1 MIDAKY
7 LPHILSVLALALGGG
22 GQYQNWDNSD
32 RRASTQT
39 VTTHTAANVGD
50 LYIEIG
56 ILKHRVKQLEGK
68 H

>member
-7 LPHILSVLALALGGG
+7 LPHILAALAIALGGG
-22 GQYQNWDNSD
+22 NQYQSWDYGD
-32 RRASTQT
+32 RHTSAKT

-56 ILKHRVKQLEGK
+56 ILKHRIKQLEGK